1 METSMRLINPFLLNH
16 RITTVTATTILSS
29 KLHLRTHPHLL
40 SRTPLRTKS
49 LSFSSSYDGV
59 FPSSPN
65 FPKLS
70 FLLSLSSSSNPNPTP
85 SDPSFFTW
93 HRSPQNSVIGGGG
106 GGGGDGGGGGVSA
119 AVKPKSAVVVLGWL
133 GATQKHLRRYAELYT
148 SRGIDAVT
156 FVVPVADAM
165 RVDLGKTVEKRIE
178 ILANEIVSWLSNDNG
193 GDRDRNLIFHTFST
207 TGWLVYGSILTH
219 MQGRPDLT
227 EKIKGC
233 IVDSGGDPELNPK
246 VWAAGFGAALLKK
259 RNTRVSL
266 AESKPA
272 TGNDNDK
279 PKLQEEDPDI
289 LEDVVLAALET
300 MFTMVFKFTC
310 VNQKLSRI
318 ISHLTEN
325 QPDCPQLYL
334 YSTGDKVIRYRT
346 VESFIEQQKRRGRK
360 VTSFNFGSSPHV
372 DHYRTFPELYSSY
385 VNSFVSDVLGA
396 GKPT

>member
-1 METSMRLINPFLLNH
+1 METSSMRIINPLIFNH
-16 RITTVTATTILSS
+16 RITTATTTLLSS

-40 SRTPLRTKS
+40 SHTPLRTKPLS
-49 LSFSSSYDGV
+49 LSPSFSSYDAV
-59 FPSSPN
+59 FPPSPN
-65 FPKLS
+65 FPKLP
-70 FLLSLSSSSNPNPTP
+70 FLLSLSSSNPIPTP
-85 SDPSFFTW
+85 SNPTFFTW
-93 HRSPQNSVIGGGG
+93 HLSPQNSASVTGGDGGGG
-106 GGGGDGGGGGVSA
+106 GGGGGTSSA
-119 AVKPKSAVVVLGWL
+119 AVKPKAAAVVLGWL

-148 SRGIDAVT
+148 SKGIDAVT

-165 RVDLGKTVEKRIE
+165 RVDLGNTVERRIE
-178 ILANEIVSWLSNDNG
+178 ILANEIVS
-193 GDRDRNLIFHTFST
+193 
-207 TGWLVYGSILTH
+207 YGSILAH
-219 MQGRPDLT
+219 MQGRPDLI

-266 AESKPA
+266 AESEPA
-272 TGNDNDK
+272 AGNDNDK

-289 LEDVVLAALET
+289 LEDVVLAALEI
-300 MFTMVFKFTC
+300 MFTIVFKLTC
-310 VNQKLSRI
+310 VNQKLTRI
-318 ISHLTEN
+318 ISNLTEN

-334 YSTGDKVIRYRT
+334 YSTADKVIRYGT
-346 VESFIEQQKRRGRK
+346 VENFIEQQKRRGRK

-372 DHYRTFPELYSSY
+372 DHYRTFPNLYTSY